1 WNIIDLDFRLLNK
14 RAQLNKVPLAIGR
27 NSRSA
32 FFRSGNNQQ
41 GFISIPGRVVIDG
54 IDMLKTAT
62 YHFRSWSLESVS
74 QELLG
79 EGKIIHSVHDRMEEI
94 NQMFRSDKPSLARYN
109 LQDCVLVNRIFDKTH
124 LLDFA
129 IERSCLTGLE
139 LDRVGG
145 SVAAFT
151 NLYLPQLHRAGYVAP
166 NMHSEDWIASPGGY
180 VMDSLPGLYD
190 SVLVLDYKSLY
201 PAIIRSYLIDPLG
214 LIEGLRLPTG
224 NTLDRAIEGFR
235 GGQFHREKH
244 VLPKM
249 VQDIWQAR
257 DLAKKNND
265 LAFSQA
271 LKIIM
276 NSFYGVLGSSG
287 CRFFDTRLASS
298 ITMRGHEIMKT
309 TKQLVEEQGYQV
321 IYGDTDSTFVALNS
335 AYSEQQADE
344 IGKKLVK
351 YINAW
356 WKQELKQRFGI
367 DSFLDLEYET
377 HYRKFLMPTIR
388 GSE

>member
-1 WNIIDLDFRLLNK
+1 
-14 RAQLNKVPLAIGR
+14 
-27 NSRSA
+27 
-32 FFRSGNNQQ
+32 
-41 GFISIPGRVVIDG
+41 
-54 IDMLKTAT
+54 
-62 YHFRSWSLESVS
+62 
-74 QELLG
+74 
-79 EGKIIHSVHDRMEEI
+79 
-94 NQMFRSDKPSLARYN
+94 
-109 LQDCVLVNRIFDKTH
+109 

-265 LAFSQA
+265 L
-271 LKIIM
+271 
-276 NSFYGVLGSSG
+276 
-287 CRFFDTRLASS
+287 
-298 ITMRGHEIMKT
+298 
-309 TKQLVEEQGYQV
+309 
-321 IYGDTDSTFVALNS
+321 
-335 AYSEQQADE
+335 
-344 IGKKLVK
+344 
-351 YINAW
+351 
-356 WKQELKQRFGI
+356 
-367 DSFLDLEYET
+367 
-377 HYRKFLMPTIR
+377 
-388 GSE
+388 